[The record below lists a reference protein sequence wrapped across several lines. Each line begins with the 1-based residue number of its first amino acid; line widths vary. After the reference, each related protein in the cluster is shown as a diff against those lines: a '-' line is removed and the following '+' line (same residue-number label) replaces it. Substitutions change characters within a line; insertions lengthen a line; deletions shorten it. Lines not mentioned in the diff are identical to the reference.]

1 MNELESYLFNQKNN
15 LLEQRNKSIYSIDK
29 LKNENIQID
38 LNITELTKNL
48 DTTFEVFSPNSIMSD
63 YNVTEIDRLKKIY
76 HKNEIDIRTLENN
89 QKKVDEE
96 LNEISIAIESY
107 ENLRNNIDL
116 NDKKIKEKEID
127 ENQREL
133 SRLAV
138 DISEREI
145 KRIENRI
152 SQEVTQIID
161 SLIYKGELCKNIF
174 DVDVNR
180 SKIELLEIKEGLHT
194 LQNKALDFMFH
205 VKHSVVENNFYFLQN
220 IHNHIK
226 KYNVASELI
235 TISGIGDDVIM
246 PSYDIQN
253 NLRIL
258 DEIINNSILHGR
270 AKNINIDV
278 SVVSSIDKNEIL
290 SIVNQMDDLNED
302 SLDKKNDINEKVI
315 DYDLKESSSNLKH
328 INVTVSDDGCGFDIN
343 NLNDNADLGLKK
355 KKKRLELYL
364 GEFKI
369 KSSSEF
375 GTIVSY
381 SYNYKQ

>member
-1 MNELESYLFNQKNN
+1 MQAHS
-15 LLEQRNKSIYSIDK
+15 K
-29 LKNENIQID
+29 L
-38 LNITELTKNL
+38 
-48 DTTFEVFSPNSIMSD
+48 
-63 YNVTEIDRLKKIY
+63 
-76 HKNEIDIRTLENN
+76 
-89 QKKVDEE
+89 
-96 LNEISIAIESY
+96 
-107 ENLRNNIDL
+107 
-116 NDKKIKEKEID
+116 
-127 ENQREL
+127 
-133 SRLAV
+133 
-138 DISEREI
+138 
-145 KRIENRI
+145 
-152 SQEVTQIID
+152 
-161 SLIYKGELCKNIF
+161 
-174 DVDVNR
+174 
-180 SKIELLEIKEGLHT
+180 
-194 LQNKALDFMFH
+194 
-205 VKHSVVENNFYFLQN
+205 
-220 IHNHIK
+220 
-226 KYNVASELI
+226 
-235 TISGIGDDVIM
+235 

-343 NLNDNADLGLKK
+343 NLNDTADLGLNIV
-355 KKKRLELYL
+355 KKRLELYL

>member
-1 MNELESYLFNQKNN
+1 M
-15 LLEQRNKSIYSIDK
+15 
-29 LKNENIQID
+29 
-38 LNITELTKNL
+38 
-48 DTTFEVFSPNSIMSD
+48 
-63 YNVTEIDRLKKIY
+63 
-76 HKNEIDIRTLENN
+76 
-89 QKKVDEE
+89 
-96 LNEISIAIESY
+96 
-107 ENLRNNIDL
+107 
-116 NDKKIKEKEID
+116 
-127 ENQREL
+127 
-133 SRLAV
+133 
-138 DISEREI
+138 
-145 KRIENRI
+145 
-152 SQEVTQIID
+152 
-161 SLIYKGELCKNIF
+161 
-174 DVDVNR
+174 DVNR

-343 NLNDNADLGLKK
+343 NLNDTADLGLNIV
-355 KKKRLELYL
+355 KKRLELYL

>member
-1 MNELESYLFNQKNN
+1 M
-15 LLEQRNKSIYSIDK
+15 
-29 LKNENIQID
+29 
-38 LNITELTKNL
+38 
-48 DTTFEVFSPNSIMSD
+48 
-63 YNVTEIDRLKKIY
+63 
-76 HKNEIDIRTLENN
+76 
-89 QKKVDEE
+89 
-96 LNEISIAIESY
+96 
-107 ENLRNNIDL
+107 
-116 NDKKIKEKEID
+116 
-127 ENQREL
+127 
-133 SRLAV
+133 
-138 DISEREI
+138 
-145 KRIENRI
+145 
-152 SQEVTQIID
+152 
-161 SLIYKGELCKNIF
+161 
-174 DVDVNR
+174 DVNR

-270 AKNINIDV
+270 AKNISIDV

-343 NLNDNADLGLKK
+343 NLNDTADLGLNIV
-355 KKKRLELYL
+355 KKRLELYL

>member
-1 MNELESYLFNQKNN
+1 MF
-15 LLEQRNKSIYSIDK
+15 LLWASS
-29 LKNENIQID
+29 
-38 LNITELTKNL
+38 T
-48 DTTFEVFSPNSIMSD
+48 
-63 YNVTEIDRLKKIY
+63 
-76 HKNEIDIRTLENN
+76 
-89 QKKVDEE
+89 
-96 LNEISIAIESY
+96 
-107 ENLRNNIDL
+107 
-116 NDKKIKEKEID
+116 
-127 ENQREL
+127 
-133 SRLAV
+133 
-138 DISEREI
+138 
-145 KRIENRI
+145 
-152 SQEVTQIID
+152 
-161 SLIYKGELCKNIF
+161 
-174 DVDVNR
+174 
-180 SKIELLEIKEGLHT
+180 T

-343 NLNDNADLGLKK
+343 NLNDTADLGLNIV
-355 KKKRLELYL
+355 KKRLELYL